1 MFPGQQAPPHRWTD
15 YLIVGRMPLSVAYL
29 FSLVGAVG
37 MTFALAEIDASERGE
52 QVIGFMWVVAPAPF
66 TVFASRARRRRMLW
80 WAAGALAGIA
90 LGQALPFLSATFLFT
105 VLFAVKPAIKIPEA
119 VLEDQE
125 KRTDM
130 LTILAIRDEAAA
142 VHQLIED
149 RYMQRSFSGMID
161 EESAVRG
168 ADERIDRVP
177 AQVSPRGARSKLHLR
192 TGVAQLY
199 EALRAA
205 DAIETLVAEQPYLRP
220 LALGTAESDKSKP
233 AKQLNKQL
241 GQIETNLDRSRIQL
255 AVSEGVLKDMGYE
268 TSKPVPRPFM
278 LPAPLPPP
286 EPSSETP
293 PRTDRPRPPR
303 SQRRS
308 RF

>member
-1 MFPGQQAPPHRWTD
+1 
-15 YLIVGRMPLSVAYL
+15 MPLPVAYF

-37 MTFALAEIDASERGE
+37 MTFVLAGVDASERGE

-66 TVFASRARRRRMLW
+66 TALAARKRRRRMLW
-80 WAAGALAGIA
+80 WAVGALAGIA
-90 LGQALPFLSATFLFT
+90 LGQNLPFLSATFLFT

-119 VLEDQE
+119 ILEDQE

-130 LTILAIRDEAAA
+130 LAILAIRDEAAA

-149 RYMQRSFSGMID
+149 RYMQRNFSGMTD
-161 EESAVRG
+161 EEPVVRG
-168 ADERIDRVP
+168 ADERTDRVP

-199 EALRAA
+199 EVLRAA
-205 DAIETLVAEQPYLRP
+205 DAIETLVAEQPYLRS
-220 LALGTAESDKSKP
+220 LALGTAEPDKSKA
-233 AKQLNKQL
+233 AKQLIKQL

-255 AVSEGVLKDMGYE
+255 SVSEGILKDLGYE
-268 TSKPVPRPFM
+268 TSKPVPLPFM
-278 LPAPLPPP
+278 LPVPLPPP

-293 PRTDRPRPPR
+293 PRTGRPRHPR
-303 SQRRS
+303 SQRRP